1 MVHQSGRDGQQI
13 LLVDQDMPEV
23 DVVEEDHPLDMVEV
37 MVEIVVEDMEV
48 TAFNRSYCWF
58 SISVAKATIQ

>member
-13 LLVDQDMPEV
+13 LLVDQDMPGV
-23 DVVEEDHPLDMVEV
+23 DVVEDHPLDIVEV
-37 MVEIVVEDMEV
+37 MVEIVEEDMEV
-48 TAFNRSYCWF
+48 TAFNRSYCWS

>member
-13 LLVDQDMPEV
+13 LLVDQDMPGV
-23 DVVEEDHPLDMVEV
+23 DVVEDHPLDIVEV
-37 MVEIVVEDMEV
+37 MVEIVEEDMEV
-48 TAFNRSYCWF
+48 TAFNRSYCWL